1 MQQFVD
7 WRKLAINDSSGCAKY
22 TQELNS
28 NCQKGKKLKNR
39 IKTSEKYTSVATIYY
54 PIEEDHPR
62 KIFISLSN
70 RKIISPLGFCF
81 FKLTTFFDTF
91 SHTSHRT
98 KLSTHDQKI
107 ATWRENRLH
116 LISRSATLCSSKLS
130 GFLNGFGASLSLG
143 VAERG
148 DWQCQLTRIFLYLV
162 SFRY

>member
-39 IKTSEKYTSVATIYY
+39 IKTGEKYTSVATIYY

-81 FKLTTFFDTF
+81 FKLTTHFLIHHTARNYRLTTRKLPRDAEPAPLDFSLCHPLFVETF
-91 SHTSHRT
+91 WFPQWFRSFA
-98 KLSTHDQKI
+98 KP
-107 ATWRENRLH
+107 WG
-116 LISRSATLCSSKLS
+116 SRA
-130 GFLNGFGASLSLG
+130 
-143 VAERG
+143 RG
-148 DWQCQLTRIFLYLV
+148 LTMPANTYFPVPRFI
-162 SFRY
+162 